1 MAAIAKI
8 FQQAEKV
15 RSIDDIKRNTKYQL
29 TE

>member
-15 RSIDDIKRNTKYQL
+15 RGIDDIKRNTKYQL